1 MMAHATTSHFRTFSE
16 HMTDTAPPRTALI
29 TGASAGIGLALAEVF
44 AKNGFNLILTA
55 RREDR
60 LRALGA
66 DLKKRFGT
74 ETTVITA
81 DLSDVDAP
89 QYLYDQVAA
98 QGLTVDALVNNAGY
112 GVPGFFA
119 NTEWE
124 SQADF
129 IQVLTTAP
137 VHLTRLFLP
146 GMVERDYGRILNV
159 ASLNGLVP
167 SSPGQSL
174 YAGAKSF
181 LIQFSQT
188 LWIETAGTGV
198 HVTALCPG
206 FTWSE
211 FHDVTNTRTAMNSVP
226 KYMWQDAPSVA
237 RQGYEA
243 LMKNQPVCVTGLVN
257 KVIAGLVKLLP
268 SRLALFLVARQFSKI
283 RTHKAHR

>member
-1 MMAHATTSHFRTFSE
+1 MNDAA
-16 HMTDTAPPRTALI
+16 RTALI

-44 AKNGFNLILTA
+44 AENGFHLILTA

-60 LRALGA
+60 LRALSA

-74 ETTVITA
+74 ESILITE
-81 DLSDVDAP
+81 DLSDPAAP
-89 QYLYDQVAA
+89 QRLFDAVSA

-112 GVPGFFA
+112 GVPGTFA
-119 NTEWE
+119 RTKW
-124 SQADF
+124 STQADF
-129 IQVLTTAP
+129 IQVLITAP
-137 VHLTRLFLP
+137 AHLARLFLP
-146 GMVERDYGRILNV
+146 GMIERGAGWILNV
-159 ASLNGLVP
+159 ASLNGFVP

-211 FHDVTNTRTAMNSVP
+211 FHDVTGTRTAMDALP
-226 KYMWQDAPSVA
+226 KFMWLDAPSVA
-237 RQGYEA
+237 RQGYA
-243 LMKNQPVCVTGLVN
+243 AVMKNQPVCITGAVN
-257 KVIAGLVKLLP
+257 KLIAGLVKVLP
-268 SRLALFLVARQFSKI
+268 HRLALYLVGRQFSKI
-283 RTHKAHR
+283 RTGKA